1 MLAHKVSKNNHT
13 IQRFWAKKCTIWC
26 FFIFRLSITY
36 IIYNVERRIY
46 PRQTTRTY
54 LGSAPR
60 LSRKRLVLISE
71 APRAYLGSASCL
83 SRKRLALIW
92 EAHGLFGG
100 RLRRFEKT
108 SETRTAQQLSA
119 SYRATELHIE
129 RKTAHLALFI
139 CNYSCNV
146 KRNAY
151 ICYHFNNKL

>member
-83 SRKRLALIW
+83 SRK
-92 EAHGLFGG
+92 
-100 RLRRFEKT
+100 
-108 SETRTAQQLSA
+108 
-119 SYRATELHIE
+119 
-129 RKTAHLALFI
+129 HLALLEERLLRIPFI
-139 CNYSCNV
+139 ATFIKWSRIILRPYSLF
-146 KRNAY
+146 
-151 ICYHFNNKL
+151 FNLFFVPLQLLCHTDGIAIMPSGMNR